1 MFGLRLHRGIVVLA
15 VAALALVAACGD
27 DDATETTATTAAT
40 TTAAVTTSAVTT
52 TAVTTTTAVPATTV
66 AGGATITVANFQ
78 FSPADVEITVGQTVA
93 FNFTGGT
100 HTASA
105 VDGSW
110 SSGEKSSGGNFE
122 ISFDQPGTY
131 AFVCQIHGS
140 MQGTITVTG

>member
-15 VAALALVAACGD
+15 IATFAVVAACGD

-40 TTAAVTTSAVTT
+40 TTAAVTTSGVTT
-52 TAVTTTTAVPATTV
+52 TAATATTI

-78 FSPADVEITVGQTVA
+78 FTPADVEITLGQTVA
-93 FNFTGGT
+93 FSFTGGT

-105 VDGSW
+105 VDGTW
-110 SSGEKSSGGNFE
+110 SSGEKSAGENFE
-122 ISFDQPGTY
+122 IVFDQPGSY
-131 AFVCQIHGS
+131 DFVCQIHGS

>member
-15 VAALALVAACGD
+15 IAAFAVVAACGD

-52 TAVTTTTAVPATTV
+52 TTAVPVTTV

-78 FSPADVEITVGQTVA
+78 FSPAAVEITVGQTVT
-93 FNFTGGT
+93 FTFTGGT

-110 SSGEKSSGGNFE
+110 SSGEKSSGGSFE
-122 ISFDQPGTY
+122 ISFDQAGTY
-131 AFVCQIHGS
+131 DFVCQIHGS